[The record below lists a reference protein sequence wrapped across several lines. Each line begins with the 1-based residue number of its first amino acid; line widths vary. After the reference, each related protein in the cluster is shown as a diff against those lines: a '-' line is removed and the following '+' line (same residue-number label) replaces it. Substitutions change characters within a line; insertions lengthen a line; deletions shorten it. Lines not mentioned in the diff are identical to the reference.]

1 MGAWGKRGK
10 REEGRVAD
18 VKLSQVEQIA
28 IIVHDVDRAVTFYR
42 DLLGLPFLFQ
52 VPQMAF
58 FQCGEVRLMLG
69 IPSAPEFDHPSSII
83 YFRVTDI
90 EATHQALVSR
100 GVTFRSTPHLVHRAA
115 DHELWM
121 AEFHDPDRNHLAL
134 MSRKPLGSPRVA

>member
-1 MGAWGKRGK
+1 
-10 REEGRVAD
+10 VAD

-100 GVTFRSTPHLVHRAA
+100 GVALRSAPHLVHRAA

-121 AEFHDPDRNHLAL
+121 AEFQDPDRNHLAL
-134 MSRKPLGSPRVA
+134 MSRKPPGSPRVA

>member
-1 MGAWGKRGK
+1 MSSLPSKT
-10 REEGRVAD
+10 E
-18 VKLSQVEQIA
+18 LSQIEQIA

-58 FQCGEVRLMLG
+58 FQCGGVRLMLG

-83 YFRVTDI
+83 YFRVADI
-90 EATHQALVSR
+90 EAAHQTLVSR
-100 GVTFRSTPHLVHRAA
+100 GVTFRSAPHLVHRAV

-121 AEFHDPDRNHLAL
+121 AEFYDVDRNTLAL
-134 MSRKPLGSPRVA
+134 TSHKALG